1 MPIFLF
7 ALAGGMLFGGAAVL
21 DEANHRRAAEQ
32 LKRRQK
38 LEEELLTNALNV
50 QDLRRQARDAGLDPD
65 QVVAGYDALRKG
77 DITLEQVQRIL
88 KIAA

>member
-7 ALAGGMLFGGAAVL
+7 FLAGGMLFGGVAVL

-38 LEEELLTNALNV
+38 LEEDLLRNALNV
-50 QDLRRQARDAGLDPD
+50 EDLRRQAREAGLDPD

-77 DITLEQVQRIL
+77 DITIAQVQRL
-88 KIAA
+88 LNIAA

>member
-1 MPIFLF
+1 MPIFQF
-7 ALAGGMLFGGAAVL
+7 FLAGGMLFGGVAVL

-38 LEEELLTNALNV
+38 LEEELLATALDMEN
-50 QDLRRQARDAGLDPD
+50 LRRQARAAGLDPD

-77 DITLEQVQRIL
+77 AISVAQVQQL
-88 KIAA
+88 LNIAA